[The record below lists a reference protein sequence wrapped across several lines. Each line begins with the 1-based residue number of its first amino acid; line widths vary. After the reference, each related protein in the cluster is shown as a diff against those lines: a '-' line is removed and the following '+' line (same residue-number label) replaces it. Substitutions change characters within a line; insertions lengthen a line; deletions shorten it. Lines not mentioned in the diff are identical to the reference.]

1 MDHKNN
7 DTGYRGVEYK
17 TVKGHKV
24 GETNF
29 EASYEFASGN
39 ETSKKTEQNNKNHK
53 K

>member
-1 MDHKNN
+1 MNKKN

-24 GETNF
+24 SETEF

-39 ETSKKTEQNNKNHK
+39 ETSKKSKQNNTNNKN
-53 K
+53 